1 MDFIKDF
8 IKDLNDVMLAVAG
21 SIAVIGV
28 LGLAFMY
35 LGSPLPLISD
45 WKQNNPKAFT
55 NVSIGLILV
64 VFAAGGG
71 VLSLIGK

>member
-1 MDFIKDF
+1 MDAIRGFITE
-8 IKDLNDVMLAVAG
+8 IQNLLIAIAG

-35 LGSPLPLISD
+35 LGSSLPIISD

-55 NVSIGLILV
+55 NVSIGLLLT

-71 VLSLIGK
+71 VLTLIGQ

>member
-1 MDFIKDF
+1 M
-8 IKDLNDVMLAVAG
+8 MQG
-21 SIAVIGV
+21 AVIRP
-28 LGLAFMY
+28 Y
-35 LGSPLPLISD
+35 
-45 WKQNNPKAFT
+45 QNNPKAFT

>member
-1 MDFIKDF
+1 MDAIRAA
-8 IKDLNDVMLAVAG
+8 IENLQDLLLAVAG
-21 SIAVIGV
+21 SVAVIGV

-71 VLSLIGK
+71 VLTLIGK